1 MNGGGGGE
9 YTGTYNGP
17 EVRDLSFESSVWPEK
32 AAQLGRWEAQE
43 EGLFVQLGC
52 IMRLMGNFKQVWV
65 LERTLSLCVQLGS
78 GQKRDQWTGCYRRWW
93 GPEMFSRV
101 PLIRASPPK
110 LNPSLCTFH
119 PIHYS
124 VFLGV

>member
-9 YTGTYNGP
+9 YTGTYKGP

-65 LERTLSLCVQLGS
+65 LPGRGTGILHAVGC
-78 GQKRDQWTGCYRRWW
+78 GQKAEKKEAKVG
-93 GPEMFSRV
+93 G
-101 PLIRASPPK
+101 
-110 LNPSLCTFH
+110 TFVRGE
-119 PIHYS
+119 P
-124 VFLGV
+124 